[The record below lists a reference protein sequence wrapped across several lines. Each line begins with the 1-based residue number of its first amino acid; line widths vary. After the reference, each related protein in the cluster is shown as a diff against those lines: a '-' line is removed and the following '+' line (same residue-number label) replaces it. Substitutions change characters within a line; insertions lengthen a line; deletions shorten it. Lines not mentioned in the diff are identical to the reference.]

1 MSAPTRQNSPLIY
14 AGVGARAT
22 PRDILQTM
30 TTMAEWL
37 ALKGWHLSSGGA
49 QGADSAFARGAPQDS
64 RSVYLPWKD
73 YNNLADPS
81 CIPLTSS
88 QLSAC
93 TDVVRPLHPAWNR
106 CSPTARKLHA
116 RNAAILLGADLHRPV
131 NAVIAWTKGGAVT
144 GGTSMALRIAEKYDI
159 STFNLCT
166 ISPREICE
174 GMLAIKAH
182 QEQAIVNQRR
192 IASSQADDI
201 RFTPGDIFDQSAQA
215 IVNPVNCVGVMGR
228 GLALE
233 FKRRYP
239 AAFAAYRD
247 ACADQR
253 LKPGRVFLYDTG
265 EQQPRWIV
273 HFPTKRHW
281 RDASIISDIEAGL
294 LDLTSAIK
302 RHDIKSIALPP
313 LGCGLGG
320 LDWQDVRPL
329 ITSHLASTPAAV
341 TVLEPRAHT
350 RAVTTDHQSAEDPQ
364 SKSTSAGKA
373 AEPAATQTAD
383 SRGQVSDLQ
392 TLQRDW
398 QHHLAQ
404 AKAVHVHPFFL
415 PGHQHLIERLQAVH
429 KHPDAARLPPRQR
442 DQIRTILEH
451 ATRHAEIVA
460 HVRNHLRELRTC
472 RTTLAELRHLADTYG
487 LELSRV
493 HTFDTWHSEAQR
505 LLSASHSIAES
516 DSPYASIINHDP
528 KAWTELHDGIRD
540 LSPALG
546 ADTTSFYHRQPELYL
561 QPITPPSPSSD
572 DTIRTHA
579 SYYKLRDKWQNH
591 LALAQSRASHP
602 YRVGGLSG
610 LIEQIKDLRRNPHLD
625 AAAASALDTLIGH
638 HARAEKAQLQIDA
651 YLSRAD
657 DALQTQQ
664 ANQNVRREYAA
675 ANAPLPIDNSLA
687 EWQDEARS
695 LMKGGRGL
703 LEQLTPDAV
712 LLEDTSDVRTRLEH
726 TLQRLSRSIAGD
738 HSPIPRGQHHSLAED
753 PELSRNE
760 SANESIK
767 L

>member
-1 MSAPTRQNSPLIY
+1 
-14 AGVGARAT
+14 
-22 PRDILQTM
+22 
-30 TTMAEWL
+30 MAEWL

-73 YNNLADPS
+73 YNHLADPS

-93 TDVVRPLHPAWNR
+93 MDVARPLHPAWNR

-144 GGTSMALRIAEKYDI
+144 GGTGMALRIAEQYDI
-159 STFNLCT
+159 PTFNLCT

-174 GMLAIKAH
+174 GMLAIKAL
-182 QEQAIVNQRR
+182 QEQHAH
-192 IASSQADDI
+192 DL

-294 LDLTSAIK
+294 IDLTSAIK

-350 RAVTTDHQSAEDPQ
+350 RAVTTEHQSAEDPQ
-364 SKSTSAGKA
+364 SIPTSAGKA

-383 SRGQVSDLQ
+383 SRGQVPDLQ

-398 QHHLAQ
+398 QLHLAQ
-404 AKAVHVHPFFL
+404 AKAAHVHPFFL
-415 PGHQHLIERLQAVH
+415 PGHQHLIERLQAVQN
-429 KHPDAARLPPRQR
+429 HPDAPSLPARQR

-451 ATRHAEIVA
+451 AARHTEIVA
-460 HVRNHLRELRTC
+460 DVRNHLRELRTC

-487 LELSRV
+487 LDLSRV
-493 HTFDTWHSEAQR
+493 HSFDTWHSEAQR
-505 LLSASHSIAES
+505 LLTASHSIAES
-516 DSPYASIINHDP
+516 DSAYARILNHDP
-528 KAWTELHDGIRD
+528 KVWTDLHDGIRD

-561 QPITPPSPSSD
+561 QPIAPPHSSSD
-572 DTIRTHA
+572 HSIRTHA
-579 SYYKLRDKWQNH
+579 AFCQLREKWQAH
-591 LALAQSRASHP
+591 LALAQTQESHP

-610 LIEQIKDLRRNPHLD
+610 HIQQLKDLRRNPHLD
-625 AAAASALDTLIGH
+625 AAAASALDALIGH
-638 HARAEKAQLQIDA
+638 HARAEKAQLQIDG
-651 YLSRAD
+651 YLSGAD

-695 LMKGGRGL
+695 LIKGGRGL

-726 TLQRLSRSIAGD
+726 TLQRLGRSIAGD
-738 HSPIPRGQHHSLAED
+738 HSAIPRGQHHSLAED
-753 PELSRNE
+753 PELSRDE
-760 SANESIK
+760 SAHESIK